1 MRKRLT
7 PAVIVLVGIVIFII
21 LRVTRDQPEPVGS
34 QERAWRVAT
43 ETISPDAFQPR
54 LTLYGQLESP
64 RRFTVVAPLAGR
76 IAALPAN
83 DGASVKQGELLIA
96 LDDADIQ
103 PRIAQARAEL
113 ADAKAQLES
122 EKLANDADQQALRME
137 QRLEENA
144 RKALERMQQLVERQ
158 MVPAVELDN
167 AQDVLDRAAL
177 TVANRKRSLTV
188 HPSRLAAQQA
198 RVERAEAA
206 LDSTLRDAE
215 RSRFVAPFDGV
226 VGSVQVAVG
235 DQVGANASLLDFYP
249 LDGME
254 LRALVPQIHS
264 QDFINALNE
273 GQQLEARS
281 LDVQPPL
288 ELTLTRIAGQA
299 DASGI
304 EALFRVENPRVDLR
318 LGNLMAISVARPS
331 RDDSVAL
338 PYSALYGNNTV
349 YTLNDGRLQAI
360 AVEQVGETRDA
371 SGQRRVL
378 VRSSQLQSGM
388 PIVITHLPNA
398 ISGLKVDSTEPE
410 PAQ

>member
-7 PAVIVLVGIVIFII
+7 PAVIVLIGIVIFII

-83 DGASVKQGELLIA
+83 DGASVRQGELLVA

-177 TVANRKRSLTV
+177 TVANRKRSLTA

-249 LDGME
+249 LEGME

-331 RDDSVAL
+331 RNDSVAL

-371 SGQRRVL
+371 DGERRVL

-398 ISGLKVDSTEPE
+398 ISGLKVDSSEPE

>member
-7 PAVIVLVGIVIFII
+7 PAVIVLIGIVIFII

-83 DGASVKQGELLIA
+83 DGASVRQGELLVA

-177 TVANRKRSLTV
+177 TVANRKRSLTA

-249 LDGME
+249 LEGME

-331 RDDSVAL
+331 RNDSVAL

-371 SGQRRVL
+371 DGERRVL
-378 VRSSQLQSGM
+378 VRSSQLKSGM